1 MVGLDAQPIARA
13 PNNLFA
19 SARSPRNLLLAGILL
34 FAPAPDAGNAQNT
47 PRTGLLGERFVDP
60 SFGFSIRP
68 FSGARINRHKITD
81 PLGGYQLV
89 EFVHRTRPWLLLV
102 QLNRSN
108 QSLRP
113 VEFVDGLRAFSA
125 ARHRGIETRGR
136 SERKIAAR
144 QGAVWNGRYR
154 EVTGEWSVFEAAVRI
169 HATEFFRITL
179 KTPTTDEDTALAL
192 FDVIVDSFELIHS
205 DVNSKTLEDAM
216 RRGHDLLKPDRAIQ
230 LGDNADPDAYLI
242 VRRGDEDLGFA
253 HIREF
258 AETRDGK
265 RGLRIT
271 ERGWLFPTDKSFHRI
286 RNDYFVSDDFRSSM
300 FETRVL
306 VFSPPAENRPA
317 VVAEQIER
325 GIRENDKLVL
335 SYTEE
340 LGDTILVNDVLE
352 VDGTYLPMGLVRV
365 LPRLV
370 ALDRPELFAFSS
382 YSSARKGLVL
392 RTFRVMGR
400 PAPKQA
406 APARIAFVVEDSEGI
421 TPPASKIYLD
431 ERGLVRQII
440 VGRDKVTRVNAPR
453 IELLF
458 GPRVQE
464 ARQQL
469 ARLGLQAD

>member
-1 MVGLDAQPIARA
+1 MVGLNAQLFAQL
-13 PNNLFA
+13 PNNRSA
-19 SARSPRNLLLAGILL
+19 SAGRPRNLLLAATML
-34 FAPAPDAGNAQNT
+34 FAAATHAATAQNP
-47 PRTGLLGERFVDP
+47 PRTGLLAERFVDP

-68 FSGARINRHKITD
+68 FADARINRHKITD

-89 EFVHRTRPWLLLV
+89 EFVHRTRPWLLFV

-108 QSLRP
+108 QSMRP
-113 VEFVDGLRAFSA
+113 LEFVDGLRAFWASQ
-125 ARHRGIETRGR
+125 HRGIETHGR

-154 EVTGEWSVFEAAVRI
+154 EITGGWSIFEAAVRI
-169 HATEFFRITL
+169 NATEFFRITL
-179 KTPTTDEDTALAL
+179 KTPTTDEDTARAL

-205 DVNSKTLEDAM
+205 DVNSKTLQDAM
-216 RRGHDLLKPDRAIQ
+216 RRGHELLKPDRAIR
-230 LGDNADPDAYLI
+230 LRDNADPDAYLI
-242 VRRGDEDLGFA
+242 VRRGDENLGFA
-253 HIREF
+253 HIQEF

-265 RGLRIT
+265 PGLRIT
-271 ERGWLFPTDKSFHRI
+271 ERGWLFPTEKSFHRI
-286 RNDYFVSDDFRSSM
+286 RNDYFVSEDSRSSM
-300 FETRVL
+300 FETRLL

-317 VVAEQIER
+317 VAAEQIER

-340 LGDTILVNDVLE
+340 LGDTILVNDLLE
-352 VDGTYLPMGLVRV
+352 VDGTYLPMGLVRI

-370 ALDRPELFAFSS
+370 TLDRPELFAFSS

-400 PAPKQA
+400 PAPEQA
-406 APARIAFVVEDSEGI
+406 AHARIAFIVEDSEGI

-431 ERGLVRQII
+431 QHGLVRQII
-440 VGRDKVTRVNAPR
+440 AGRDKVTRVNASR
-453 IELLF
+453 IEKLF

-469 ARLGLQAD
+469 ARLGLHAD